1 MKKQFETPM
10 VVQQVPIYLE
20 NDLLARSADNL
31 EVTTDDM
38 YFEDTNYGDDQDWS
52 NE

>member
-1 MKKQFETPM
+1 MKKQFVTPR
-10 VVQQVPIYLE
+10 VVQQVPICLE

-38 YFEDTNYGDDQDWS
+38 YFENTDYGNDQEWTN
-52 NE
+52 E